1 MVNRITDAQLSNAAV
16 LVRQSMLTAL
26 AQDEVEDY
34 EFSELFRAKMQNIV
48 ENEYGVKVRRRGIL
62 RNSEEPKAINC
73 PDSKGNVLPKPK
85 RIIVIAAVIIAM
97 TMLVGYTVLN
107 GADWF
112 RYFFEKKLQQ
122 PLSPAQNEFID
133 RNTIDVNQIA
143 TANGYTLTI
152 EYAIA
157 DSRNAYIK
165 LRLEGPINEPLDA
178 DFYVH
183 TPRELPDKSGL
194 EPTFFKVNDPTVS
207 YGAGTWEMLEDGN
220 ANDNSVSILWILNQA
235 GSHLPSFE
243 ENVLYKIHL
252 TDWIGYY
259 EDEGID
265 QPIAENGVFD
275 FYITFNSLN
284 QDVLNF
290 ISTPI
295 TTAHNDFSV
304 EITSFQLNTMSG
316 SATYIGREDEKGVF
330 CLIDSF
336 VMLKNGTEVQVKPRH
351 FGTGFCD
358 FVLSSPVVLSEVDYV
373 QLRDGT
379 KLYASEQR

>member
-112 RYFFEKKLQQ
+112 RYFFEKTLQQ

-183 TPRELPDKSGL
+183 TPP
-194 EPTFFKVNDPTVS
+194 
-207 YGAGTWEMLEDGN
+207 
-220 ANDNSVSILWILNQA
+220 
-235 GSHLPSFE
+235 
-243 ENVLYKIHL
+243 
-252 TDWIGYY
+252 
-259 EDEGID
+259 
-265 QPIAENGVFD
+265 
-275 FYITFNSLN
+275 
-284 QDVLNF
+284 
-290 ISTPI
+290 
-295 TTAHNDFSV
+295 
-304 EITSFQLNTMSG
+304 
-316 SATYIGREDEKGVF
+316 
-330 CLIDSF
+330 
-336 VMLKNGTEVQVKPRH
+336 
-351 FGTGFCD
+351 
-358 FVLSSPVVLSEVDYV
+358 
-373 QLRDGT
+373 
-379 KLYASEQR
+379 